1 MGRGVRQGRC
11 LSATLFSLYR
21 VYLTK
26 QALEGSGDLE
36 IGQAMRTVKYADDPV
51 SLEKGETTREI
62 DKMNLEDAMDWT

>member
-1 MGRGVRQGRC
+1 
-11 LSATLFSLYR
+11 